1 MIQVKRQMAG
11 AAVAS
16 VVMLMAGSAAE
27 SATYKL
33 TIAAG
38 HVQAG
43 LWVATIKNFF
53 MPRVAE
59 RSAKETSHAIEWTE
73 GWGGSLCKIG
83 ECLEAVESGLVDIAD
98 VHVPTEPAKLM
109 PHNVFYY
116 APFGAPDPRVGA
128 KVAAAM
134 YDKVPE
140 LRTML
145 EQRYNQ
151 VFVGAGIVGNYGLVT
166 NFTWNSVADLKG
178 RKIAAIGPNFPW
190 LQGTGAIPVQS
201 NLNEAYT
208 AMQTGVYEGW
218 VMLADPTVS
227 FKLHEVSK
235 QFVDMDFGSI
245 HTPLLTMNRDSFRKL
260 PSEVQK
266 IILEVGKEFNTRM
279 GEVTYE
285 KQVAATNFL
294 KQAGLVVKQADM
306 ETKQTWAKQL
316 VNLPKQR
323 AEEMNKQRMP
333 GEVVYTYIKELKAN
347 GHTFPRDWEAE
358 R

>member
-1 MIQVKRQMAG
+1 MTKGLSRLSMAALAAGTVLAG
-11 AAVAS
+11 ATVAD
-16 VVMLMAGSAAE
+16 A
-27 SATYKL
+27 ATYRL

-38 HVQAG
+38 HVPAG
-43 LWVATIKNFF
+43 LWVQTIREFF
-53 MPRVAE
+53 MPRFADRVQ
-59 RSAKETSHAIEWTE
+59 KETGHTIQWTE

-109 PHNVFYY
+109 AHNVFYY
-116 APFGAPDPRVGA
+116 APFGAPDPRLGA

-134 YDKVPE
+134 YEKVPE
-140 LRTML
+140 LRSVL
-145 EQRYNQ
+145 ESRYNQ

-166 NFTWNSVADLKG
+166 NFTWNTVADLKG

-235 QFVDMDFGSI
+235 QYVDMDFGSI
-245 HTPLLTMNRDSFRKL
+245 HTPLLTINRDTYRGL
-260 PSEVQK
+260 PPAVQK
-266 IILEVGKEFNTRM
+266 ILLEVGKEFNARM
-279 GEVTYE
+279 GDVTYE
-285 KQVAATNFL
+285 RQVAAVDTL
-294 KQAGLVVKQADM
+294 KKAGLVVKQADM
-306 ETKQTWAKQL
+306 DTKRTWAKQL

-323 AEEMNKQRMP
+323 FDEMNKARLP
-333 GEVVYTYIKELKAN
+333 GEVVYTYIKELEAN
-347 GHTFPRDWEAE
+347 GHVFPRDWKAE

>member
-1 MIQVKRQMAG
+1 MTRMKGRAAALALGVALG
-11 AAVAS
+11 A
-16 VVMLMAGSAAE
+16 SAAE
-27 SATYKL
+27 AATYKL

-43 LWVATIKNFF
+43 LWVQTIKEFF
-53 MPRVAE
+53 APRVAD
-59 RSAKETSHAIEWTE
+59 RVAKETGHKIEWTE

-128 KVAAAM
+128 KIAAAM
-134 YDKVPE
+134 YEKVPE

-145 EQRYNQ
+145 ESRYNQ

-166 NFTWNSVADLKG
+166 NFTWNTVADLKG

-208 AMQTGVYEGW
+208 SMQTGVYEGW

-235 QFVDMDFGSI
+235 QYVDMDFGSI
-245 HTPLLTMNRDSFRKL
+245 HTPLLTMNRDSYRKL
-260 PSEVQK
+260 PPEIQK
-266 IILEVGKEFNTRM
+266 IILEVGKEFNARM
-279 GEVTYE
+279 GEVTHDR
-285 KQVAATNFL
+285 QVAATSTL

-306 ETKQTWAKQL
+306 ATKQTWARQL

-323 AEEMNKQRMP
+323 FEEMNKARLP
-333 GEVVYTYIKELKAN
+333 GEVVYTYIKELKAA
-347 GHTFPRDWEAE
+347 GHQFPRDWEAE

>member
-1 MIQVKRQMAG
+1 MTKRLSRLGVAALAAAALLAG
-11 AAVAS
+11 ANTAQADNIR
-16 VVMLMAGSAAE
+16 
-27 SATYKL
+27 L

-38 HVQAG
+38 HVPAG
-43 LWVATIKNFF
+43 LWVQTIREFF

-59 RSAKETSHAIEWTE
+59 RVQKETKHTIQWTE

-83 ECLEAVESGLVDIAD
+83 ECLEAVEAGLVDIAD
-98 VHVPTEPAKLM
+98 VHVPTEPAKLL
-109 PHNVFYY
+109 PHNFTFF
-116 APFGAPDPRVGA
+116 APFGSPDPRVTA
-128 KVAAAM
+128 KVVQQV
-134 YDKVPE
+134 YDKVPG
-140 LRTML
+140 LRQVL

-151 VFVGAGIVGNYGLVT
+151 LYVGAGVVGNYGLVT
-166 NFTWNSVADLKG
+166 NFTWDKVSDLKG

-208 AMQTGVYEGW
+208 AMQTGVYDGW

-235 QFVDMDFGSI
+235 QFVDMDFGAA
-245 HTPLLTMNRDSFRKL
+245 HTPLLTMNRDSYRRL
-260 PSEVQK
+260 PPEVQK
-266 IILEVGKEFNTRM
+266 IIMEVGREFTSRM

-285 KQVAATNFL
+285 RQNAAL
-294 KQAGLVVKQADM
+294 DVIKKAGLVYRQADM
-306 ETKQTWAKQL
+306 ETKQTWAKGL
-316 VNLPKQR
+316 PNLPKQR
-323 AEEMNKQRMP
+323 VDEINKARLP
-333 GEVVYTYIKELKAN
+333 SDSVYTYVRELKAA